1 MKKIVSFT
9 LVLVLAVLSL
19 TAQGAKES
27 LDNGRTLTVYS
38 YDSFYSEWGPGPELI
53 PLFEEKTGIK
63 VELVGAGDANEMLSR
78 VILEGD
84 DCPADVVIGITDDMA
99 YKAYEADLFEPFES
113 PLLENIDESLF
124 FDPEHRLI
132 PFDYGVFSFVID
144 SESGIRV
151 PESLEDLT
159 SPEYKGK
166 VILIDPRTSS
176 VGLGLLMWTYNVFGE
191 DYLQWWKEIRN
202 NMLTMADG
210 WSTAYGLFTEGEAP
224 LVISYTTS
232 PVYHVLNGEGTRYQA
247 VIFEEGHQETIEAMG
262 IMKNSKHKEEA
273 KEFMEFILTDGQAD
287 IAILNSMYPVN
298 NETELPDAYSWA
310 PKPGKLYKTDT
321 NVVEFGLNDIMND
334 WIEVMTK

>member
-1 MKKIVSFT
+1 MKRIVSFS
-9 LVLVLAVLSL
+9 LVLVLAVLSIA
-19 TAQGAKES
+19 AQGAKE
-27 LDNGRTLTVYS
+27 DGTEERTLTVYA

-63 VELVGAGDANEMLSR
+63 VDLIGAGDANEMLSR

-84 DCPADVVIGITDDMA
+84 GCPADVVIGITDDMA
-99 YKAYEADLFEPFES
+99 YKAYDANLFEPFES
-113 PLLENIDESLF
+113 PLLENIDEHLF

-144 SESGIRV
+144 SESGTRV
-151 PESLEDLT
+151 PESLMDLT
-159 SPEYKGK
+159 DPYYKDK
-166 VILIDPRTSS
+166 VVLIDPRTSS
-176 VGLGLLMWTYNVFGE
+176 VGLGLLMWTYNVLGD
-191 DYLQWWKEIRN
+191 DYLSWWEGMKD

-247 VIFEEGHQETIEAMG
+247 VIFDEGHQETIEAMG
-262 IMKNSKHKEEA
+262 IMKNSRHKDEA
-273 KEFMEFILTDGQAD
+273 RQFMEFILTDGQAD

-298 NETELPDAYSWA
+298 NATELPDAYQWA
-310 PKPGKLYKTDT
+310 PKPEKLYKTDT
-321 NVVEFGLNDIMND
+321 NVVEFGLDDMMDD